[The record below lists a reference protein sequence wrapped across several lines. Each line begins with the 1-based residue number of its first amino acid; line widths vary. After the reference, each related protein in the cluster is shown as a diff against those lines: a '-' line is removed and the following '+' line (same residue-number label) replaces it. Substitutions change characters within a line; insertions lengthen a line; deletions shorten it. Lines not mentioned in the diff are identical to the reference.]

1 MKAERRHELQE
12 NSLARFIDNL
22 PVMMRLYADR
32 ILLAVVLVLLVVV
45 LIRWRMNQTEARATQ
60 TANDLA
66 EAKASVTRLQRMPM
80 IGPPDQLVATRNR
93 AIDEVNTAIDTVA
106 NNASSTDRTLQSQ
119 ALLTRGDLNWT
130 LANSPS
136 IPGAATQP
144 TLQLQKSSEEYL
156 QQAEDAYQQVLK
168 SFPDQKEA
176 ALSATFGLA
185 AIAENRHNWDEAARL
200 YNQIKNSDAEKMYKD
215 LADARLKLLPDI
227 QAPVLL
233 GSLTTK
239 PADLTPLVLAPTSQ
253 PATQPVPTPATQP
266 AH

>member
-22 PVMMRLYADR
+22 PVMLRLYADR

-45 LIRWRMNQTEARATQ
+45 LIRWRMNQTEARANQ

-80 IGPPDQLVATRNR
+80 IG
-93 AIDEVNTAIDTVA
+93 
-106 NNASSTDRTLQSQ
+106 
-119 ALLTRGDLNWT
+119 
-130 LANSPS
+130 
-136 IPGAATQP
+136 
-144 TLQLQKSSEEYL
+144 
-156 QQAEDAYQQVLK
+156 
-168 SFPDQKEA
+168 
-176 ALSATFGLA
+176 LA
-185 AIAENRHNWDEAARL
+185 AIAENRHNWDEAAKL
-200 YNQIKNSDAEKMYKD
+200 YNQIKNSDVEKMYKD

-239 PADLTPLVLAPTSQ
+239 PADLEPASQ
-253 PATQPVPTPATQP
+253 PATQSTSLPATQP
-266 AH
+266 VQ